1 MLHIL
6 LTILKIIG
14 ITLLILIGII
24 LTLLLLILFVPIRY
38 RVRGQKDDVTMTA
51 RCKVTWLF
59 GFLTFWFLCEDQV
72 TQKKLKVLGI
82 DLFHVIE
89 KCKQKKKLK
98 KKKLEKKK
106 NTGSTDK
113 CDKIADTKEKHSDA
127 EHKTSEMMDSSAD
140 DSSIEEKE
148 SKKVSKKTLSERI
161 RAVLEKIKSLPSLL
175 KEKFQK
181 IKLTIANIYDKIDY
195 WKEFLSDDRT
205 KAALILV
212 KDHLIKLVKHIFPKK
227 ISGNV
232 TFGFEDPY
240 QTGQVLAG
248 VSVIYPWYA
257 EHLNICPD
265 FTKKVLIGDLDLKGR
280 VYLFY
285 VLKSA
290 LVIFFNKNIQY
301 VIHIFRNKEES

>member
-38 RVRGQKDDVTMTA
+38 RAHGQKDEETLAA

-59 GFLTFWFLCEDQV
+59 GFLTFWFLYEDKISQ
-72 TQKKLKVLGI
+72 TKLKVLGI
-82 DLFHVIE
+82 DLFKIIE
-89 KCKQKKKLK
+89 KHKQKKKLK
-98 KKKLEKKK
+98 KKK
-106 NTGSTDK
+106 NSVSTDK
-113 CDKIADTKEKHSDA
+113 RVRIADTKEKHSLEEQKSVVKMETSTDDSSK
-127 EHKTSEMMDSSAD
+127 EENETKKTSE
-140 DSSIEEKE
+140 
-148 SKKVSKKTLSERI
+148 KTLFERI
-161 RAVLEKIKSLPSLL
+161 RSVFEKIKSLPSLIM
-175 KEKFQK
+175 EKIQK
-181 IKLTIANIYDKIDY
+181 IKLTITNIYDKIDY

-205 KAALILV
+205 KAALILL

-227 ISGNV
+227 ISGSV

-257 EHLNICPD
+257 DHLNICPD